1 MIRNFSILISSYII
15 VNCWKGIRPNDI
27 EFLNIRSSIQ
37 NNFDFEMPELLF
49 VLREFIIE
57 EKKPVGQILSPM
69 EYL

>member
-1 MIRNFSILISSYII
+1 
-15 VNCWKGIRPNDI
+15 
-27 EFLNIRSSIQ
+27 
-37 NNFDFEMPELLF
+37 MPELLF